1 MSGRLP
7 PAGCEVYRGSAGGGI
22 EQPAN
27 ELSVV
32 ANSEEGLQIED
43 GVECLEC
50 VRTLD
55 LATSRVTGVSS
66 ELLQPGSKAK
76 RQTAFCSRRSAGVD
90 VNRPAEKELLASC
103 RQLRA
108 NSTPRRDRDA
118 ASFALAPTVPSCS
131 SDWAANSE
139 SHLRGSLESR
149 TRTNHPSTI
158 PHTKQTTGR
167 RRG

>member
-66 ELLQPGSKAK
+66 DLLQPGSKAK

-90 VNRPAEKELLASC
+90 VNRPAEKELLTSC
-103 RQLRA
+103 R
-108 NSTPRRDRDA
+108 
-118 ASFALAPTVPSCS
+118 
-131 SDWAANSE
+131 
-139 SHLRGSLESR
+139 
-149 TRTNHPSTI
+149 
-158 PHTKQTTGR
+158 
-167 RRG
+167 